1 MKKKFDLPLF
11 ISVLFLI
18 IFGVVMIYSASS
30 IWANYKFNDS
40 FYYVKRQ
47 LVFVIIGIILMLF
60 MSKIDYEIYHKNANK
75 ILLICFILLVL
86 VIIPGIGSIRNGSR
100 SWFGIGSFGIQPSEA
115 A

>member
-47 LVFVIIGIILMLF
+47 LVFVII
-60 MSKIDYEIYHKNANK
+60 
-75 ILLICFILLVL
+75 
-86 VIIPGIGSIRNGSR
+86 
-100 SWFGIGSFGIQPSEA
+100 
-115 A
+115 